1 MPLRPHLRPTL
12 LLAYPVVLSQL
23 GHVLVNV
30 CDSVMVGQ
38 TGKVPLA
45 AVGLGVSTTT
55 VLLVL
60 GLGLSLGAVPLV
72 AAADGRRDHP
82 ELGRLL
88 VATVGLN
95 TLAGLLLAALSQ
107 LVPLGLSHL
116 GQPAEVVA
124 LAAPWVRV
132 VGWSLLPLM
141 VFQGFREFAEGLG
154 LTRQAM
160 FLSIGAN
167 LVNALLCYVLIFGH
181 AGAPALGLLG
191 SGWATLVAR
200 ILMAALMAGYV
211 LRAERLRP
219 YRAAATHWLRPD
231 PATLRRLLSLGAPI
245 GVQMMFE
252 MGAFSF
258 SALMI
263 GWLGATSLAAHQIAI
278 NVASATYMAASG
290 IATAA
295 TIRVG
300 RLRGSGDLAGA
311 RQAGFAAYVLTAAFM
326 GSMAALLVLL
336 GTRIP
341 HFYNEDPQVVAQ
353 ATGLLLIAALF
364 QLSDGLQVVGLGAL
378 RGLEDVKVPSVVAL
392 LAYWAVALPLG
403 YGLGFGLQWGAPGVW
418 TGLLVGLS
426 VVAGVLLLRF
436 RRQSALVPAAAAAPV
451 NESRPAVV
459 S

>member
-1 MPLRPHLRPTL
+1 MSLRSHLRPTF

-23 GHVLVNV
+23 GHIMVSV

-45 AVGLGVSTTT
+45 AVSLGVSTTT
-55 VLLVL
+55 VLMVL
-60 GLGLSLGAVPLV
+60 GLGLSMGSVPLV
-72 AAADGRRDHP
+72 AAADGRQDRP

-107 LVPLGLSHL
+107 LVPLVLGHL
-116 GQPAEVVA
+116 RQSAEVVA
-124 LAAPWVRV
+124 LAGPWVRV
-132 VGWSLLPLM
+132 VGWSLFPLM

-167 LVNALLCYVLIFGH
+167 VVNAVLCYVLIFGH
-181 AGAPALGLLG
+181 WGAPAMGMLG
-191 SGWATLVAR
+191 SGWATLAAR
-200 ILMAALMAGYV
+200 ILMALLMAAYV

-219 YRAAATHWLRPD
+219 YREAATHWLRPD
-231 PATLRRLLSLGAPI
+231 PAALRRLLKLGLPI

-278 NVASATYMAASG
+278 NIASITYMAASG
-290 IATAA
+290 IAAAA

-300 RLRGSGDLAGA
+300 NLRGAGNLAAA
-311 RQAGFAAYVLTAAFM
+311 RQAGFAAYVLTGLFM
-326 GSMAALLVLL
+326 GTMALLLIVA
-336 GTRIP
+336 RYQIP
-341 HFYNEDPQVVAQ
+341 YFYNNDPQVVAQ

-364 QLSDGLQVVGLGAL
+364 QLSDGFQVVGLGAL

-403 YGLGFGLQWGAPGVW
+403 YTLGFVLKMGAPGVW

-426 VVAGVLLLRF
+426 LVAGVLLVRF
-436 RRQSALVPAAAAAPV
+436 RQQSAVMPGRLV
-451 NESRPAVV
+451 NESRPVVV